1 MAKIE
6 SQTQW
11 NLFGEHEGNGITP
24 VYYSNQIARMRTK
37 FTLEEEKV
45 IHVIFSKLNSFEKN
59 NNVVVLDK
67 RELFNVLGVRG
78 DSKYKTYRKIFKG
91 IIQKSYME
99 VLDKDGNM
107 SQGIVITGIKWNTK
121 QHKIEV
127 FLNDL
132 FMPYIS
138 DLVSNFTMVEL
149 ENVVGF
155 KSKYSLIIYRWLCS
169 WADNSKNFSENAR
182 YISTKDLKELFG
194 LAEQDYVYN
203 GKFNRSLFEKHTI
216 DSAVYEINNKTEMRV
231 EYKKIKQG
239 NRVKSYAFHFVR
251 FR

>member
-1 MAKIE
+1 MVKIE
-6 SQTQW
+6 TQTQW
-11 NLFGEHEGNGITP
+11 NLFGEQEKEQLTP

-45 IHVIFSKLNSFEKN
+45 IHVIFSKLKAFEKN
-59 NNVVVLDK
+59 PTTVTLDK
-67 RELFNVLGVRG
+67 RDLFRVLGISG

-99 VLDKDGNM
+99 ILDKDGNM

-121 QHKIEV
+121 KHKIEV

-138 DLVSNFTMVEL
+138 ELVSNFTMVEL
-149 ENVVGF
+149 ENIVDF
-155 KSKYSLIIYRWLCS
+155 KSKYSLIVYRWLCS
-169 WADNSKNFSENAR
+169 WANNSTNFSENAR
-182 YISTKDLKELFG
+182 YISTKNLKELFG
-194 LAEQDYVYN
+194 LDEQDYVYK
-203 GKFNRSLFEKHTI
+203 GKFNRALFEKHTI
-216 DSAVYEINNKTEMRV
+216 DNAVLEINAKTDLKV

-239 NRVKSYAFHFVR
+239 NRVKAYAFHFVR